1 MNSALKKRRARER
14 RQQLLAEFFC
24 WSILAIGV
32 AVVAPLCYKLLV
44 FIMLF

>member
-14 RQQLLAEFFC
+14 REELLAEFLC

-32 AVVAPLCYKLLV
+32 AVVAPLCYKVLV